1 MPSDR
6 EVLEQQRAAML
17 EALQLLKNS
26 LKELK
31 ERVEL
36 SKRGIRETQDA
47 IAKLDREIAVLP
59 ERKSEGGESG
69 AG

>member
-1 MPSDR
+1 MMSDR
-6 EVLEQQRAAML
+6 ELLEQQRAAML
-17 EALQLLKNS
+17 EALHLLKDS

-47 IAKLDREIAVLP
+47 IARLDREIAVLSN
-59 ERKSEGGESG
+59 RGGEGGAE
-69 AG
+69 

>member
-1 MPSDR
+1 MIADR
-6 EVLEQQRAAML
+6 EMLEQRRAAML
-17 EALQLLKNS
+17 EALHLLKDS

-47 IAKLDREIAVLP
+47 IAKLDREIAALSDG
-59 ERKSEGGESG
+59 ESEGS
-69 AG
+69 AA